1 MINDEF
7 YMSLAI
13 KKAWEFQIL
22 TYPNPAVGCAILD
35 TDGRLLSVAAHKK
48 AGFLHAEP
56 SAILLALCQK
66 SEAFLRDFLRAY
78 NAAFGVKFESAAE
91 LENAD
96 LQPNFTYE
104 YILQNHGDLLK
115 GAKAYVTLEPCAH
128 RGKTPPCAELLKRLK
143 FAEVVIARGDENA
156 VASGGAEIL
165 KSSGISVKFDV
176 LRREADNLVEPFLAW
191 QSGNFSFFKLALSAN
206 GVAVGTAQSKI
217 ISNLASRTHS
227 HRLRSVAEL
236 LVIGGA
242 TVRADRPRLDTRLIE
257 RGKNPNVMI
266 YSREREFDA
275 SIPLFGVE
283 GRSVRVSSDINEA
296 FAPRLTMFEGGEN
309 ALKALDERVKWLLL
323 YRSSEFLDAP
333 AARLN
338 LKLKPLFHGEIEGD
352 VYGWYKF
359 ERDLAR
365 VRQI

>member
-22 TYPNPAVGCAILD
+22 TYPNPAVGCVVLD
-35 TDGRLLSVAAHKK
+35 ASGRLLSVAAHKK

-156 VASGGAEIL
+156 
-165 KSSGISVKFDV
+165 DV
-176 LRREADNLVEPFLAW
+176 LRRGADNLVEPFLAW

>member
-22 TYPNPAVGCAILD
+22 TYPNPAVGCVVLD
-35 TDGRLLSVAAHKK
+35 ASGRLLSVAAHKK

-143 FAEVVIARGDENA
+143 FAEVVIARG
-156 VASGGAEIL
+156 
-165 KSSGISVKFDV
+165 
-176 LRREADNLVEPFLAW
+176 
-191 QSGNFSFFKLALSAN
+191 
-206 GVAVGTAQSKI
+206 
-217 ISNLASRTHS
+217 
-227 HRLRSVAEL
+227 
-236 LVIGGA
+236 
-242 TVRADRPRLDTRLIE
+242 
-257 RGKNPNVMI
+257 
-266 YSREREFDA
+266 
-275 SIPLFGVE
+275 
-283 GRSVRVSSDINEA
+283 
-296 FAPRLTMFEGGEN
+296 
-309 ALKALDERVKWLLL
+309 
-323 YRSSEFLDAP
+323 
-333 AARLN
+333 
-338 LKLKPLFHGEIEGD
+338 
-352 VYGWYKF
+352 
-359 ERDLAR
+359 
-365 VRQI
+365 

>member
-22 TYPNPAVGCAILD
+22 TYPNPAVGCTVLD
-35 TDGRLLSVAAHKK
+35 AGGRLLSVAAHKR

-56 SAILLALCQK
+56 SAILLALCEK
-66 SEAFLRDFLRAY
+66 SETFLSDFLCEY
-78 NAAFGVKFESAAE
+78 HAALGVKFESTAE

-96 LQPNFTYE
+96 LEPNFTYE

-128 RGKTPPCAELLKRLK
+128 RGKTPPCAELLRQLK

-156 VASGGAEIL
+156 VASGGAHML
-165 KSSGISVKFDV
+165 QSGGVAVKFDV
-176 LRREADNLVEPFLAW
+176 LRREADELVEPFLEW
-191 QSGNFSFFKLALSAN
+191 QRGNFSFFKLALSAN

-227 HRLRSVAEL
+227 HRLRSAAEL
-236 LVIGGA
+236 LAIGGA

-257 RGKNPNVMI
+257 GGKNPNVMI

-275 SIPLFGVE
+275 TIPLFGVT
-283 GRSVRVSSDINEA
+283 GRSVRVTSDINEA

-309 ALKALDERVKWLLL
+309 ALKALDERVKWLLF
-323 YRSSEFLDAP
+323 YRSSELLDAP
-333 AARLN
+333 AVRLN
-338 LKLKPLFHGEIEGD
+338 LKLKPLFHGELDGD
-352 VYGWYKF
+352 VYGWYRI
-359 ERDLAR
+359 ERDLG
-365 VRQI
+365 

>member
-22 TYPNPAVGCAILD
+22 TYPNPAVGCAVLD
-35 TDGRLLSVAAHKK
+35 AGGRLLSVAAHKK

-56 SAILLALCQK
+56 SAVLLALCKK
-66 SEAFLRDFLRAY
+66 SEAFLSDFLREY
-78 NAAFGVKFESAAE
+78 NAALGVKFESAEE

-96 LQPNFTYE
+96 LEPNFTYE

-128 RGKTPPCAELLKRLK
+128 RGKTPPCAELLKQLK

-156 VASGGAEIL
+156 VASGGAHIL
-165 KSSGISVKFDV
+165 QSGGIAVKFDV
-176 LRREADNLVEPFLAW
+176 LRREADELVEPFLTW
-191 QSGNFSFFKLALSAN
+191 QRGNFSFFKLAFSAN
-206 GVAVGTAQSKI
+206 SVAVGTAQSKI

-227 HRLRSVAEL
+227 HRLRSAAEL
-236 LVIGGA
+236 LAIGGA

-275 SIPLFGVE
+275 SIPLFGVT
-283 GRSVRVSSDINEA
+283 GRSVRVTSDINEA
-296 FAPRLTMFEGGEN
+296 FVPRLTMFEGGEN

-323 YRSSEFLDAP
+323 YRSSELLDAP
-333 AARLN
+333 AVRLN
-338 LKLKPLFHGEIEGD
+338 LKLKPLFHGELDGD
-352 VYGWYKF
+352 VYGWYRI
-359 ERDLAR
+359 ERSL
-365 VRQI
+365 

>member
-22 TYPNPAVGCAILD
+22 TYPNPAVGCVVLD
-35 TDGRLLSVAAHKK
+35 AGGRLLSVAAHKK

-56 SAILLALCQK
+56 SAVLLALCKK
-66 SEAFLRDFLRAY
+66 SEAFLRDFLREY
-78 NAAFGVKFESAAE
+78 NAASGIKFESAAE

-96 LQPNFTYE
+96 LQPNFTYK

-128 RGKTPPCAELLKRLK
+128 RGKTPPCVELLRRLK
-143 FAEVVIARGDENA
+143 FAKVVIARGDENA
-156 VASGGAEIL
+156 VASGGAHIL
-165 KSSGISVKFDV
+165 QSGGVAVKFDV
-176 LRREADNLVEPFLAW
+176 LRQGADELIEPFLAW
-191 QSGNFSFFKLALSAN
+191 QRGNCSFFKLALSAN
-206 GVAVGTAQSKI
+206 GVAAGTAQSKI

-227 HRLRSVAEL
+227 HRLRSAAEL
-236 LVIGGA
+236 LAIGGA

-283 GRSVRVSSDINEA
+283 GRSVRVTSDINEA

-323 YRSSEFLDAP
+323 YRSSELLDAP
-333 AARLN
+333 AVRLN
-338 LKLKPLFHGEIEGD
+338 LKLKPLFHGELDGD
-352 VYGWYKF
+352 VYGWYRI
-359 ERDLAR
+359 ERSL
-365 VRQI
+365 

>member
-35 TDGRLLSVAAHKK
+35 AGGRLLSVAAHKK

-56 SAILLALCQK
+56 SAVLLALCEK
-66 SEAFLRDFLRAY
+66 SEAFLSYFLREY
-78 NAAFGVKFESAAE
+78 NAAFGVKFENATE

-96 LQPNFTYE
+96 LQPNFIYE

-128 RGKTPPCAELLKRLK
+128 RGKTPPCAELLRRLK
-143 FAEVVIARGDENA
+143 FAEVVIARSDENV
-156 VASGGAEIL
+156 VASGGAHIL
-165 KSSGISVKFDV
+165 QSGGVAVKFDV
-176 LRREADNLVEPFLAW
+176 LRQRADELIEPFLAW
-191 QSGNFSFFKLALSAN
+191 QKGNFSFFKLALSAN
-206 GVAVGTAQSKI
+206 GVAIGTAQSKI

-242 TVRADRPRLDTRLIE
+242 TVRADRPRLNTRLIE
-257 RGKNPNVMI
+257 GGKNPNVMI
-266 YSREREFDA
+266 YSRAREFDA
-275 SIPLFGVE
+275 SIPLFGVA
-283 GRSVRVSSDINEA
+283 GRSVRVTSDINEA

-323 YRSSEFLDAP
+323 YCSSELLDAP
-333 AARLN
+333 AVRLN
-338 LKLKPLFHGEIEGD
+338 LKLKPLFHGELDGD
-352 VYGWYKF
+352 VYGWYRIV
-359 ERDLAR
+359 RDLG
-365 VRQI
+365 

>member
-22 TYPNPAVGCAILD
+22 TYPNPAVGCAVLD
-35 TDGRLLSVAAHKK
+35 AGGKLLSVAAHKK

-56 SAILLALCQK
+56 SAILLALCKK
-66 SEAFLRDFLRAY
+66 SEAFLSDFLREY
-78 NAAFGVKFESAAE
+78 HAALGVKFESAPE
-91 LENAD
+91 LENAY
-96 LQPNFTYE
+96 LEPNFTYE

-128 RGKTPPCAELLKRLK
+128 RGKTPPCAELLRHLK
-143 FAEVVIARGDENA
+143 FAEVIIARSDENA
-156 VASGGAEIL
+156 VASGGAHIL
-165 KSSGISVKFDV
+165 QSGGVAVKFDV
-176 LRREADNLVEPFLAW
+176 LRQQADDLVEPFLSW
-191 QSGNFSFFKLALSAN
+191 QKGNFSFFKLAISAN

-227 HRLRSVAEL
+227 HRLRSAAEL

-242 TVRADRPRLDTRLIE
+242 TVRADRPRLDARLIDG
-257 RGKNPNVMI
+257 GKNPNGMI
-266 YSREREFDA
+266 YSRAREFDA
-275 SIPLFGVE
+275 SIPLFGVA
-283 GRSVRVSSDINEA
+283 GRSVRVTSDINEA

-309 ALKALDERVKWLLL
+309 ALKTLDERVKWLLL
-323 YRSSEFLDAP
+323 YRSSELLDVP
-333 AARLN
+333 AVRLN
-338 LKLKPLFHGEIEGD
+338 LKLKPLFHGELDGD

-359 ERDLAR
+359 ERSL
-365 VRQI
+365 

>member
-22 TYPNPAVGCAILD
+22 TYPNPAVGCVILD
-35 TDGRLLSVAAHKK
+35 AGGRLLSVAAHKK

-56 SAILLALCQK
+56 SAVLLALCKK
-66 SEAFLRDFLRAY
+66 SEAFLRDFLREY
-78 NAAFGVKFESAAE
+78 NAASGIKFESAAE

-128 RGKTPPCAELLKRLK
+128 RGKTPPCVELLRRLK
-143 FAEVVIARGDENA
+143 FAKVVIARGDENA
-156 VASGGAEIL
+156 VASGGAHIL
-165 KSSGISVKFDV
+165 QSGGVAVKFDV
-176 LRREADNLVEPFLAW
+176 LRQQVDDLVEPFLAW
-191 QSGNFSFFKLALSAN
+191 QRGNFSFFKLALSAN

-217 ISNLASRTHS
+217 ISNLASRTYS
-227 HRLRSVAEL
+227 HRLRSAAEL

-257 RGKNPNVMI
+257 GGKNPNVMI

-296 FAPRLTMFEGGEN
+296 FVPRLTMFEGGEN

-323 YRSSEFLDAP
+323 YRSSELLDAP
-333 AARLN
+333 AVRLN
-338 LKLKPLFHGEIEGD
+338 LKLKPLFHGELDGD
-352 VYGWYKF
+352 VYGWYRI
-359 ERDLAR
+359 ERSL
-365 VRQI
+365 

>member
-22 TYPNPAVGCAILD
+22 TYPNPAVGCAVLD
-35 TDGRLLSVAAHKK
+35 AGGKLLSVAAHKK

-66 SEAFLRDFLRAY
+66 CEAFLSDFLREY
-78 NAAFGVKFESAAE
+78 HAALGVKFESAAE

-96 LQPNFTYE
+96 LEPNFTYE
-104 YILQNHGDLLK
+104 YILKNHGDLLK

-128 RGKTPPCAELLKRLK
+128 RGKTPPCAGLLSRLK

-156 VASGGAEIL
+156 VARGGAHIL
-165 KSSGISVKFDV
+165 QSGSVAVKFDA
-176 LRREADNLVEPFLAW
+176 LRQQADELIEPFLAW

-242 TVRADRPRLDTRLIE
+242 TVRADRPRLDARLIDG
-257 RGKNPNVMI
+257 GKNPNVMI
-266 YSREREFDA
+266 YSRAREFDA
-275 SIPLFGVE
+275 SIPLFGVA
-283 GRSVRVSSDINEA
+283 GRSVRVTSDINEA

-309 ALKALDERVKWLLL
+309 ALKTLDERVKWLLL
-323 YRSSEFLDAP
+323 YRSSELLDVP
-333 AARLN
+333 AVRLN
-338 LKLKPLFHGEIEGD
+338 LKLKPLFHGELDGD

-359 ERDLAR
+359 ERSL
-365 VRQI
+365 

>member
-22 TYPNPAVGCAILD
+22 TYPNPAVGCAVLD
-35 TDGRLLSVAAHKK
+35 AGGRLLSVAAHKK

-56 SAILLALCQK
+56 SAILLALCKK
-66 SEAFLRDFLRAY
+66 SETFLRDFLRDY
-78 NAAFGVKFESAAE
+78 NAALGVKFENAAE

-96 LQPNFTYE
+96 LEPNFTYE

-128 RGKTPPCAELLKRLK
+128 RGKTPPCAELLRRLK

-156 VASGGAEIL
+156 VASGGAHIL
-165 KSSGISVKFDV
+165 QSGGVAVKFDV
-176 LRREADNLVEPFLAW
+176 LRREADELMEPFLAW
-191 QSGNFSFFKLALSAN
+191 QRGNFSFFKLALSAN
-206 GVAVGTAQSKI
+206 GVAAGTAQSKI

-227 HRLRSVAEL
+227 HRLRSAAEL
-236 LVIGGA
+236 LIIGDA
-242 TVRADRPRLDTRLIE
+242 TVRADRPRLDARLIE
-257 RGKNPNVMI
+257 GGKNPNVMI
-266 YSREREFDA
+266 YSRAREFDA

-283 GRSVRVSSDINEA
+283 GRSVCVTSDINEA
-296 FAPRLTMFEGGEN
+296 FVPRLTMFEGGKN

-323 YRSSEFLDAP
+323 YRSSELLDAP
-333 AARLN
+333 AIKLN
-338 LKLKPLFHGEIEGD
+338 LKLKPLFHGELGGD

-359 ERDLAR
+359 ERDLG
-365 VRQI
+365 